1 MSRFVL
7 WLGFLTCLLLL
18 ASSVQA
24 QQTNCRKA
32 RANVQNAGSDI
43 VVSSTPVTV
52 LEANTSRCT
61 AVIFNYTANDMRCRD
76 VTNDGV
82 PSATTGHLVS
92 AGHWL
97 TLGLEGQGRWQC
109 IRVGGSDA
117 TVSVLEDRP

>member
-1 MSRFVL
+1 MSRCPV
-7 WLGFLTCLLLL
+7 WLCTLTCVVLL
-18 ASSVQA
+18 AASVQA
-24 QQTNCRKA
+24 QQTNCRKV

-43 VVSSTPVTV
+43 VVSSTPATV

-61 AVIFNYTANDMRCRD
+61 AVIYNYTANDMRCRD

-82 PSATTGHLVS
+82 PSATAGYLVS

-97 TLGLEGQGRWQC
+97 SLGIEGQGRWQC